1 MRLQFY
7 TLIILFFPIV
17 LTAQKINN
25 MASFRNIAGDSY
37 FRFNYE
43 NDYFAATD
51 RDYTQ
56 GYSFEVVTPLLA
68 KNPINKLFV
77 SAKNSRQKYGLAIEH
92 NGYTPYR
99 YESDQIQYGDR
110 PFAAAIMLKSFKIS
124 TDTIKKSRISAALNL
139 GLIGP
144 GAFGG
149 EMQTAIHEA
158 TGNDIPQGWQ
168 FQIKNDIVL
177 NYEINYERQLL
188 RYQNYFLLQ
197 GNGRLR
203 LGTLNTDAS
212 VGIATMIGLFSADW
226 DNTIGKPKYQFYL
239 YSQPLLSLIAY
250 DATLQG
256 GIFNDDSPYT
266 ISSNNVRRFTGQNNY
281 GIVIQTRTMFFEY
294 SRSVITR
301 EFSTGRAAGWGGIK
315 IGFKF

>member
-1 MRLQFY
+1 MRIQFY
-7 TLIILFFPIV
+7 LLILLSCPVV
-17 LTAQKINN
+17 LSGQKINN
-25 MASFRNIAGDSY
+25 LASFRNIAGDKY

-56 GYSFEVVTPLLA
+56 GYSFEVVIPSLS
-68 KNPINKLFV
+68 KNPVNKLFV
-77 SAKNSRQKYGLAIEH
+77 TSKNSRQKYGLAIEH

-124 TDTIKKSRISAALNL
+124 TDTIHKSRIGSALNI

-168 FQIKNDIVL
+168 YQIKNDIVL
-177 NYEINYERQLL
+177 NYEINYERELL

-197 GNGRLR
+197 GNARLR
-203 LGTLNTDAS
+203 LGTLNTDAAI
-212 VGIATMIGLFSADW
+212 GIATMIGLFSADW
-226 DNTIGKPKYQFYL
+226 DNKVGKAKYQFYL
-239 YSQPLLSLIAY
+239 YSQPMISLIAY

-256 GIFNDDSPYT
+256 GIINRESPYT
-266 ISSNNVRRFTGQNNY
+266 ISSNNLHRITAQNNY
-281 GIVIQTRTMFFEY
+281 GVVIQTRSMFFEY

-301 EFSTGRAAGWGGIK
+301 EFSTGRASGWGGIK
-315 IGFKF
+315 LGFKF